1 MNELVRQAKEARSRS
16 YSPYSRFAVGA
27 ALRTVSGKVYL
38 GCNVENAS
46 YGLTVCAER
55 VVIYNAIS
63 DGARDFEVLAI
74 FTEAEDLT
82 PPCGA
87 CRQVLWEFA
96 KDLTIVI
103 ANPGGEKELR
113 LAELIPMPFDKQS
126 F

>member
-1 MNELVRQAKEARSRS
+1 MNELVRRAKGARSRS

-27 ALRTVSGKVYL
+27 ALRTTSGKVYL

-55 VVIYNAIS
+55 VAVYNAVS
-63 DGARDFEVLAI
+63 DGARDFEALAV

-87 CRQVLWEFA
+87 CRQVLWEFSR
-96 KDLTIVI
+96 DLVIII
-103 ANPGGEKELR
+103 ANPGGEKELK
-113 LAELIPMPFDKQS
+113 LSELIPMPFDKQS
-126 F
+126 L